1 VTATFLLRWRGS
13 LHITD
18 SQHNERPEAGSERS
32 GGPAQQPH
40 SQSRLAVLL
49 AGLPRPVSS
58 SSSRTAALHRYR
70 IRRSPCAVH
79 IPFTCICPRRRE
91 RHRYRV
97 DPQQPTSLPL
107 PFTCCSACLPCHS
120 WPCEPA
126 APICSLTLAFS
137 SSQSEQNIF
146 FHLSALPQSWPTIHA
161 TPVTMQA
168 APTKKRRRST
178 DDDAE
183 GQSEPVDKVCK
194 IGTLKTLISGSLTSN
209 SESTSHPGLILELGL
224 SMATSGFLQQ
234 PISVLPLSA
243 EQV

>member
-1 VTATFLLRWRGS
+1 MTGSRVRKIGRPSPTRSLALPSFLQQDSLDQSQFQLTHCTAPL
-13 LHITD
+13 
-18 SQHNERPEAGSERS
+18 
-32 GGPAQQPH
+32 PH
-40 SQSRLAVLL
+40 
-49 AGLPRPVSS
+49 PPPPVCS
-58 SSSRTAALHRYR
+58 AYPLN
-70 IRRSPCAVH
+70 VH
-79 IPFTCICPRRRE
+79 LPRRRE

-97 DPQQPTSLPL
+97 DPQRPTSL
-107 PFTCCSACLPCHS
+107 PFTCCPACLPCHS

-137 SSQSEQNIF
+137 SSQSSQNII

-161 TPVTMQA
+161 APVTMQA

-183 GQSEPVDKVCK
+183 GQSEPVDKVCE
-194 IGTLKTLISGSLTSN
+194 IDTLKMLISDSLTSN
-209 SESTSHPGLILELGL
+209 SESTSHPGLILQLGL

-234 PISVLPLSA
+234 PVSVLPLPA